1 MQLCLCIIAK
11 IFHPVGW
18 MINELAYSLPYTHP
32 FNSASVSRW
41 CVCCAHVLA
50 QMLAFDLEKCTC
62 RVDDKLNGE
71 QMIYE
76 RFKLSISWHEYLYR
90 YYSNFLF
97 AHFVRYTMIEPNS
110 LSNKN
115 TILTYLIYLNIFK
128 DSKYIKKRRNIST
141 VFRLFLSLFVIYFR
155 NII

>member
-1 MQLCLCIIAK
+1 MSVHRNDVSYRRYINRIIWSNEISDEMQLCLCIIAK

-50 QMLAFDLEKCTC
+50 QMLAFDLEKSTC

-115 TILTYLIYLNIFK
+115 TILTYLIYQIFLQ
-128 DSKYIKKRRNIST
+128 IPNT
-141 VFRLFLSLFVIYFR
+141 
-155 NII
+155 